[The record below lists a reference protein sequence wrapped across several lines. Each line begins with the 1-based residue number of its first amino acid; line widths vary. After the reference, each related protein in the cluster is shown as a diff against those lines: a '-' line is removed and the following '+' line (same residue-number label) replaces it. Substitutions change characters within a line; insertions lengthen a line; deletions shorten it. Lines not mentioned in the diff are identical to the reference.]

1 MKKILAILLSLIFS
15 VSFVNAASYYSP
27 WDTKGTYIKTNSPL
41 GYNVLIN
48 GTSKYLNFNSISGST
63 GYGFRDSA
71 GTMQYKNLGG
81 SWAEIGSGAGSGITS
96 LAGQSGSTQT
106 FSTSTPP
113 TGLDFK
119 VVSDTNDH
127 EFQLG
132 ISSGYIIPTSTD
144 YSNWYSAF
152 NITNDGTYTDTK
164 YCTWDTDHITCTSEG
179 GSGGVFTTST
189 INGLT
194 TTTFVI
200 ATSSDTNLGFEI
212 TTSSVGLTFIPTWIG
227 TLADGRIANAS
238 SWNTAYG
245 WGDWNGNIDIS
256 TDTNLTASNG
266 IQLDGDDIKPAVGY
280 EIPLTASSTDWTTAY
295 DTVNA
300 SSTYW
305 DTAYEWGDWSGEGF
319 LKNVSEDLTPTLGGT
334 LDADSK
340 SITNYFGSACA
351 SGNAMY
357 DIADDGTFSCRAIT
371 SGGGSGLWATNTAE
385 TIIYPTDTAYGVVI
399 GANATTVQDVDLEVA
414 GDIVADGIL
423 STSTLEVYGT
433 STLATTTATQFT
445 FTNGSSTNFTVSGS
459 LWADLTGNADTATA
473 LASAPS
479 QCTAGSYP
487 LGVDVSGDVQNC
499 TDASTEIDSIVATH
513 TADADAHQ
521 ALVTLAG
528 EDYLSLST
536 QQITANE
543 IDLTDNVT
551 GLLPD
556 GNISSATIWNALDT
570 ASSSWSNAADFVHAT
585 ATEDVIGLEFS
596 TQELQLTSTYLIP
609 TSTDYTNWYT
619 AFNWGDWNGNVDI
632 STDTNL
638 AVSGTLLDL
647 TDDTLSI
654 NEGTLTDTK
663 YCTYES
669 GTGIQCTSEG
679 GSGGSFTTTS
689 INNTA
694 TTTFTFAT
702 SSDTNIG
709 LEITTST
716 DTITFI
722 PTWIGTLAD
731 ARITSGV
738 IWTAL
743 DTASSSWNT
752 AYGWG
757 DWNGNIDIS
766 TDTNLSGDTE
776 IVLTGDVLS
785 IGSAIARDTELHDA
799 VTLAGEDYLSLS
811 GQEITAANIDLT
823 DNVTGLLPDANIAS
837 NVIWNAL
844 DTASTTWTAKQDALA
859 FGIADTNSVVIDDA
873 DAADNDFAKFT
884 ASGLEGRSYAEVK
897 TDLTLN
903 LVENTAISTWVG
915 SANITTLGT
924 IGTGVW
930 NGTALTDAYVSDD
943 ITVNGYMQ
951 DTDIN
956 TFAKLQAWV
965 SDEMI
970 LASSSINTYAELNTI
985 VADQTLAYSGGAF
998 HDGFSDF
1005 VANEHIDWTTDQGAT
1020 NIHSGNYT
1028 DTNTTYTGG
1037 TNLTLAGTVFSVD
1050 DAFIVNDANDTMV
1063 GVLTADGLTL
1073 GQDENITLGSQTLDH
1088 DGTDFVF
1095 NDSLSITGNAYIG
1108 GSNNEL
1114 RFYEGANYVGF
1125 EAPALTADRIWVL
1138 PSADGTAN
1146 QIIETDGSGALTWVD
1161 KPTSAATSSGAFLH
1175 WIVGDTDDGI
1185 QVFEFEEDSTIT
1197 GMLCRTYKDG
1207 TGTTTITL
1215 VHEDD
1220 DALDSMICG
1229 YSTSTDD
1236 DGSIANASF
1245 DAGEAVFFNTSNTTG
1260 TPANVFYKFLFTI
1273 D

>member
-1 MKKILAILLSLIFS
+1 MKKLLILILFLSLSITSIASANWFTDLFQSQQSMGATQGVLPMFYSSSTEIVPRIDDLDLHLDKSVIVGDSTSTVDGAIRYNSGDLEGLKASVWTSLTASGGSGDAFTTTSINSLATTSFTFGTSSETGLEFYITNDS
-15 VSFVNAASYYSP
+15 VSEFTFYP
-27 WDTKGTYIKTNSPL
+27 KL
-41 GYNVLIN
+41 
-48 GTSKYLNFNSISGST
+48 ST
-63 GYGFRDSA
+63 GY
-71 GTMQYKNLGG
+71 N
-81 SWAEIGSGAGSGITS
+81 
-96 LAGQSGSTQT
+96 
-106 FSTSTPP
+106 
-113 TGLDFK
+113 
-119 VVSDTNDH
+119 
-127 EFQLG
+127 
-132 ISSGYIIPTSTD
+132 
-144 YSNWYSAF
+144 
-152 NITNDGTYTDTK
+152 
-164 YCTWDTDHITCTSEG
+164 
-179 GSGGVFTTST
+179 
-189 INGLT
+189 
-194 TTTFVI
+194 
-200 ATSSDTNLGFEI
+200 
-212 TTSSVGLTFIPTWIG
+212 
-227 TLADGRIANAS
+227 
-238 SWNTAYG
+238 
-245 WGDWNGNIDIS
+245 
-256 TDTNLTASNG
+256 
-266 IQLDGDDIKPAVGY
+266 
-280 EIPLTASSTDWTTAY
+280 IPLTASSTEWATASDKTTGGTYTDEKFCTWESTGSYFDCTSEGAVGGITNLNGETGGTQ
-295 DTVNA
+295 DFA
-300 SSTYW
+300 SSTGESIELFITSAGDTHTFTAGVADDYTIPSDASSTEW
-305 DTAYEWGDWSGEGF
+305 ATAYEWGDWSGEGF

-619 AFNWGDWNGNVDI
+619 AFNWGDWNGNIDI

-716 DTITFI
+716 DTVTFI

-1125 EAPALTADRIWVL
+1125 EAPALSANQIWVL
-1138 PSADGTAN
+1138 PDADGTAN

-1161 KPTSAATSSGAFLH
+1161 KPTSAATSTGAFTH
-1175 WIVGDTDDGI
+1175 WAPVDTDDDIGI
-1185 QVFEFEEDSTIT
+1185 FAPGYAITIT
-1197 GMLCRTYKDG
+1197 EMYCFTDS
-1207 TGTTTITL
+1207 GTTTVTIT
-1215 VHEDD
+1215 DGTND
-1220 DALDSMICG
+1220 LDSMICG
-1229 YSTSTDD
+1229 IAGTED
-1236 DGSIANASF
+1236 DGTIANADF
-1245 DAGEAVFFNTSNTTG
+1245 DRREKVLFDTSDTTSS
-1260 TPANVFYKFLFTI
+1260 PAFVNFTFSYEEQ
-1273 D
+1273 